1 MIDSYSAV
9 FSRAF
14 IYLEES
20 VMKKLL
26 LASAVS
32 VALIGSVQADE
43 HSGTYAFD
51 KEGAHQF
58 ITFKIS
64 HLGYSW
70 LYGRFNDFDGQFVY
84 DAKNPENSSVSVAID
99 TSSVDSNHA
108 ERDKHIR
115 SKDFLNVGKFPEAS
129 FKSKRVVVDDEGE
142 ADIVGDFTLHGVTR
156 EITLDVEMLGHGK
169 DPWGGYR
176 MGFEA
181 ETELRLEDFG
191 IPASL
196 GKASETVEITIS
208 VEGVRQ

>member
-1 MIDSYSAV
+1 
-9 FSRAF
+9 
-14 IYLEES
+14 
-20 VMKKLL
+20 MKKLL

-32 VALIGSVQADE
+32 MALVGGVHADE
-43 HSGTYAFD
+43 HGGTYAFD
-51 KEGAHQF
+51 KEKEHQF

-84 DAKNPENSSVSVAID
+84 DAENPENSSVNVTVD
-99 TSSVDSNHA
+99 TSSVDTNHA
-108 ERDKHIR
+108 ERDKHLR
-115 SKDFLNVGKFPEAS
+115 SEDFLHVGEYPEAS
-129 FKSKRVVVDDEGE
+129 FKSTRVEVDDDGE
-142 ADIVGDFTLHGVTR
+142 ADIVGDLTLRGVTR
-156 EITLDVEMLGHGK
+156 EVTLDAEMLGQGE

-191 IPASL
+191 IPVDL
-196 GKASETVEITIS
+196 GEASETVEIIIS